1 MMNVNYDFDYY
12 GDNPYWAGQI
22 YPDCCP
28 YYCTYECFPVT
39 QPPPPPTAPP
49 KTTTT
54 MPSGTCGFE
63 IPGWNMILNR
73 HIYLGELENELSWHA
88 ADAKSIEVGGHLFGP
103 VDNDIFE
110 AIKECYDEGTRIWIG
125 GQNIANANFGW
136 RWSNGS
142 RIQDESQFDPNTNFG
157 ACLDVILPDDLS
169 WKKSP
174 CNGRN
179 TSHAFVAQKG
189 HQPTTPPPT
198 R

>member
-1 MMNVNYDFDYY
+1 
-12 GDNPYWAGQI
+12 
-22 YPDCCP
+22 
-28 YYCTYECFPVT
+28 
-39 QPPPPPTAPP
+39 
-49 KTTTT
+49 
-54 MPSGTCGFE
+54 
-63 IPGWNMILNR
+63 MILNR

-110 AIKECYDEGTRIWIG
+110 AIKECEFLKLSESITKSKAKPLIYFSFCLGYAEGTRIWIG

-142 RIQDESQFDPNTNFG
+142 RIQDESQFDPNTNSG

-189 HQPTTPPPT
+189 S
-198 R
+198 